1 MYTFSLHHKVSLDI
15 IFFTYF
21 FRIFFH
27 DSYIHS
33 LSLFLSSSVCFLFS
47 SSSIRHSFIPP
58 FLFLSFTYQQSL
70 SIHSCPLILSSRI
83 SYLLFFSSVFCRP
96 PQLLLSLQL
105 IVPLVSF
112 RSRFIRRRFPLSFA
126 LPFPYF
132 SNLLEIAFPSRP
144 RSALPSFFRP
154 RNGLRTSRRV
164 ASRRASL
171 GILARFNFLRTLF
184 AFSIYPFY
192 SNRVLSASTL
202 HFRTLFFLR
211 FLFFDFPSDSSFS
224 VSFPN
229 VDSRYVSLILFN
241 YSTCLDPLILS
252 IYPFLL
258 LFTRRYTSTSRAT
271 SRRFVPS
278 LFSLIVR
285 CFFWRQRRA
294 KALH

>member
-1 MYTFSLHHKVSLDI
+1 MSLDLVV
-15 IFFTYF
+15 
-21 FRIFFH
+21 
-27 DSYIHS
+27 SN
-33 LSLFLSSSVCFLFS
+33 
-47 SSSIRHSFIPP
+47 
-58 FLFLSFTYQQSL
+58 FLSFV
-70 SIHSCPLILSSRI
+70 
-83 SYLLFFSSVFCRP
+83 FFFRFCRP

-112 RSRFIRRRFPLSFA
+112 RSRFIRRRFPLPFA

-192 SNRVLSASTL
+192 LEPRLIRKHTPFPYS
-202 HFRTLFFLR
+202 FFFLR
-211 FLFFDFPSDSSFS
+211 FLFFDFLSDSSFT

-229 VDSRYVSLILFN
+229 VDSRYVSFILFN

-258 LFTRRYTSTSRAT
+258 LFARRYTSTSRAT